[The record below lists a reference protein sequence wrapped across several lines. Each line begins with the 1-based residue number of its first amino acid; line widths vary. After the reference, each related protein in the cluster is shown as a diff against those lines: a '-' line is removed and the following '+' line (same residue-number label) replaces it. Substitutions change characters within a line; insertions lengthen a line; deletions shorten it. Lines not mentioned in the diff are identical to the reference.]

1 MTASDPAVAAAQRAV
16 PNPHTA
22 HREHPRAAAMR
33 GAREALA
40 PLRELHK
47 PTSDYSGASVC
58 DHCLGD
64 DTLSAPWPC
73 ATAKLVYPPE
83 EL

>member
-1 MTASDPAVAAAQRAV
+1 MTASDPAVAAAFRVAEDWV
-16 PNPHTA
+16 GPYDIGVGV
-22 HREHPRAAAMR
+22 AA
-33 GAREALA
+33 AREALA

>member
-1 MTASDPAVAAAQRAV
+1 MTASDPAVAAAFRVAEDWGGPYDIGAGV
-16 PNPHTA
+16 EA
-22 HREHPRAAAMR
+22 
-33 GAREALA
+33 AREALA